1 MIVQANDIEVVNGRR
16 PYPLGGLKVEVE
28 HFVVRITTPENP
40 FRPHAHEQPELW
52 FVVKG
57 EGEVTLHGA
66 PHAVTAGDLILIEPW
81 LEHGLHTTTRVE
93 WICLG

>member
-1 MIVQANDIEVVNGRR
+1 MIVQASDIEVVNGRR

-40 FRPHAHEQPELW
+40 FHPHAHEQPELW

-66 PHAVTAGDLILIEPW
+66 PHAVTAGDLVLIEPW
-81 LEHGLHTTTRVE
+81 LEHGLRSTTRVE